1 MKAIR
6 IFGRYTMEL
15 VFALMI
21 LLLVFGLGGS
31 YDLAEMVLVK
41 AFILAGAVVVYK
53 CLKKLQ

>member
-1 MKAIR
+1 
-6 IFGRYTMEL
+6 MEL

-21 LLLVFGLGGS
+21 LVLVFGLQGS

-41 AFILAGAVVVYK
+41 SFILAGAVVVYK